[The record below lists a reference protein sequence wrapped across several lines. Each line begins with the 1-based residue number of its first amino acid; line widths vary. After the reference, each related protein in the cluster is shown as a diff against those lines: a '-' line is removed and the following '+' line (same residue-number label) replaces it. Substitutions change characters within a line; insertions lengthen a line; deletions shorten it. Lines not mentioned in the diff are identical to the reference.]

1 MSIIRRPFGAFVLN
15 FMKTLEKKH
24 LTPDEMYTGSVI
36 DWFGDIHNTLD
47 LLWKKVET
55 HTPRFYQQS
64 HKFNRPVSEHAETIR
79 DFFAKRGVH
88 AVVGDYSD
96 PKVGDRSWLVLIA
109 LRDRFAKY

>member
-1 MSIIRRPFGAFVLN
+1 
-15 FMKTLEKKH
+15 MKILEKKH
-24 LTPDEMYTGSVI
+24 LTPDELYTGTVA
-36 DWFGDIHNTLD
+36 DWFGDIHTTLD
-47 LLWKKVET
+47 LLWKKIEAR
-55 HTPRFYQQS
+55 TPRFYQQS

-79 DFFAKRGVH
+79 NFFAERGVH